1 MTAGH
6 FLAVALSLAAVAL
19 GGACGDDTHDTRL
32 HTYDADDASIRYTG
46 RVDASDA
53 KLPRFALGA
62 TSIAARFR
70 GVGVTA
76 LLEDEH
82 RNGTWRNY
90 YDAVIDGVVV
100 SKLQI
105 STDPS
110 TISYPIATNLP
121 YGEHEV
127 TVVKRT
133 EPNAGAGTFVGFE
146 IAGVILPP
154 PDRPAHKM
162 LVLGDSISAGSG
174 MAGRRKWPERA
185 SGLGPQASDLEAFD
199 SQSS

>member
-1 MTAGH
+1 
-6 FLAVALSLAAVAL
+6 
-19 GGACGDDTHDTRL
+19 
-32 HTYDADDASIRYTG
+32 
-46 RVDASDA
+46 
-53 KLPRFALGA
+53 
-62 TSIAARFR
+62 
-70 GVGVTA
+70 VTA

-121 YGEHEV
+121 
-127 TVVKRT
+127 TASTRSPSSS
-133 EPNAGAGTFVGFE
+133 EPNRMPAPAPSSVRDRGRDPA
-146 IAGVILPP
+146 AA
-154 PDRPAHKM
+154 DRPAHRM

-174 MAGRRKWPERA
+174 MAGRRKWP
-185 SGLGPQASDLEAFD
+185 
-199 SQSS
+199 